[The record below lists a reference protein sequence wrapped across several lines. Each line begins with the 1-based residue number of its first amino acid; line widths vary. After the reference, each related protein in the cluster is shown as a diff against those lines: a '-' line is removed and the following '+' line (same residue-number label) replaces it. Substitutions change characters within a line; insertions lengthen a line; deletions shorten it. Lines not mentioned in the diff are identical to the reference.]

1 MIVLFC
7 RQISYMGLCLAMEIT
22 KKSPKLTRKKGKM
35 LVAEDDDWSN
45 TTWPSQTVDKVAC
58 TLKMPS
64 WFIVQTY
71 GGANGPMVGHFRTL
85 QFKGSRRMTSIPQK
99 FNLLLIP
106 DSSSLGGSLTG
117 SLWPLDNLNLFT
129 FETFLT
135 LSCSWLWLAVW
146 ECAGCHWNAVEQG
159 WGCETRWHKARHN
172 G

>member
-1 MIVLFC
+1 M
-7 RQISYMGLCLAMEIT
+7 
-22 KKSPKLTRKKGKM
+22 
-35 LVAEDDDWSN
+35 AEDDDWSN

-135 LSCSWLWLAVW
+135 LSCS
-146 ECAGCHWNAVEQG
+146 
-159 WGCETRWHKARHN
+159 
-172 G
+172 